1 MKSPILL
8 PTRLWLLALETM
20 LVKRAFGRLWL
31 NIAVFAFLGCIA
43 FSAEAQPQNPFSL
56 GGIEGG
62 GTKATS
68 GIGAYILGK
77 QAEFT
82 RAMTAAASAIKS
94 DWKAV
99 SSLIALA
106 FAYGGFHAAGPGHGK
121 AIIAAYIVANENA
134 LKRGVMIA
142 SLAAL
147 LQGIVAILLMV
158 VLSLILNGTRQTVTS
173 SIHVI
178 ETISFAAIACFG
190 LWLLIKKLAAL
201 TALWSGRANGFAT
214 HDHFHMPAP
223 TVIESWSKKEAAAT
237 IFAAGL
243 RPCSGAILILVF
255 TLSQGILW
263 AGMLA
268 VIAMSLGTALTTSAI
283 AVLSVYAKNLAL
295 SLAAGRGSAALWL
308 LRIAEAL
315 AALAVMLLGVSL
327 LIGLWGATGGA

>member
-1 MKSPILL
+1 LPLRPVFSEKLLLSIATILL
-8 PTRLWLLALETM
+8 
-20 LVKRAFGRLWL
+20 F
-31 NIAVFAFLGCIA
+31 ICIA
-43 FSAEAQPQNPFSL
+43 FSVEAQPQNPFSL

-68 GIGAYILGK
+68 SIAAYILSK

-82 RAMTAAASAIKS
+82 RAMTVAARAIKS
-94 DWKAV
+94 DWTAV

-121 AIIAAYIVANENA
+121 AIVAAYIVANENA
-134 LKRGVMIA
+134 LRRGVIIA

-158 VLSLILNGTRQTVTS
+158 ILSLVFNGTRQTVTS
-173 SIHVI
+173 SVTII
-178 ETISFAAIACFG
+178 ETISFAAIAAFG
-190 LWLLIKKLAAL
+190 LWLLLKKLAAIK
-201 TALWSGRANGFAT
+201 ALWTGRANSLAS
-214 HDHFHMPAP
+214 HDHFHIPSP
-223 TVIESWSKKEAAAT
+223 NVVEGWSTKEAAAA

-268 VIAMSLGTALTTSAI
+268 VLAMSLGTALTTSVI
-283 AVLSVYAKNLAL
+283 AVFSVYAKNLAL
-295 SLAAGRGSAALWL
+295 NLASGHGSLALWL

-315 AALAVMLLGVSL
+315 AALAVMLLGVAL
-327 LIGLWGATGGA
+327 LIGLWGAAGGA